1 MIKKPSASLL
11 LFILLL
17 VDSPSKAVQ
26 MSTRTFNPEEIKV
39 QMSVD
44 VDIVYHVLAHF
55 VVPGDPSNLYSEQYV
70 AEIQQAKKDLEIGL
84 TKLDQYRK
92 SMEAVY
98 QQHSR
103 LRFLNLALF
112 MADDFSSFKQALLKV
127 DIQLPPEEGVGN
139 KETLEERRMRD
150 SQLGLM
156 FGNTRRLVPL
166 FQKRFPD
173 PAERQFV
180 KLFAECLEDEYG
192 NFYKV
197 YREARTELED
207 SKFEKF
213 MLVWKS
219 RGLDM
224 VRPWAA
230 RSGVNV
236 FNIYL
241 SEVLRNNGR
250 GIPVNEDQRVI
261 FNVVAPLPETQDQQ
275 EKTLFVIL
283 HETTH
288 RLTDQAVES
297 VQSTPEVEINRAC
310 ENAVFFAD
318 LLYLKNRYPSL
329 QGKYMQFFL
338 NLPTEKPIDVSALE
352 GQFRSTYPLS
362 PTLQSRIE
370 QLVRSLS

>member
-84 TKLDQYRK
+84 TKLDQCRK

-362 PTLQSRIE
+362 PTLQSSIE

>member
-180 KLFAECLEDEYG
+180 KLFAECLGDEYG

>member
-180 KLFAECLEDEYG
+180 KHFAECLEDEYG

-362 PTLQSRIE
+362 PTLQSSIE